1 MYKDLCYQICVLST
15 KGEREK
21 KNTNHKLK
29 HKNYPQR
36 FENKTE
42 PNITNRKKP
51 IKNLILNLEQN
62 QMFNFKYTLK

>member
-42 PNITNRKKP
+42 PNITNKQKK
-51 IKNLILNLEQN
+51 
-62 QMFNFKYTLK
+62 TH